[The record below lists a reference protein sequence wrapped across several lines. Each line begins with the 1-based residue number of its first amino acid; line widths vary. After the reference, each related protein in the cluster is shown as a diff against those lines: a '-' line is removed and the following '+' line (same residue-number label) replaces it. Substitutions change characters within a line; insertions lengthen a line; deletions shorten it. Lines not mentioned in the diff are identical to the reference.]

1 MMGTDPWLV
10 GEDHGGQEKGGAQ
23 GPVPQRPSI
32 ASDQFEPLGEG
43 QSSSVGRW
51 EKGIPGRTWCEGGAG
66 FGENQLAAQGAPQSV
81 RGGGESPR

>member
-43 QSSSVGRW
+43 QSSSVG
-51 EKGIPGRTWCEGGAG
+51 
-66 FGENQLAAQGAPQSV
+66 
-81 RGGGESPR
+81 